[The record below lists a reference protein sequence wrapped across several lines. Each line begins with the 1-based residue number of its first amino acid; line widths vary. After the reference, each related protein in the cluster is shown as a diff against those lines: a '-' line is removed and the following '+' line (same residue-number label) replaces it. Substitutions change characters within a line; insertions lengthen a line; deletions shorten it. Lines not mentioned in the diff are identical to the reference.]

1 MREER
6 KVQHIENYLRSSYQ
20 GNGLFSDV
28 FIEHNSLPGL
38 SIEDIDL
45 STEFLGK
52 RISMPLVIDA
62 MTGGVEI
69 SMEIN
74 RDLAS
79 LAKNFGIPMAVGS
92 QTIALDGESGH
103 MESFR
108 VVRETIGAEG
118 IVIANLNASASA
130 EQVRMAIDMID
141 ADAIQL
147 HLNPAQELV
156 MPEGDRDFRGVLE
169 NIAALATSIDKPI
182 IVKEV
187 GFGLNDSSA
196 TRLFE
201 AGIRFLDVSGH
212 GGTNFV
218 EIEDLRMGEFN
229 FDDMY
234 GWGNPTAY
242 SVLKVRQATPEAF
255 LIGSGGIRTAMDAMK
270 AIILGANVVGM
281 SGELLSFLMHGGM
294 FQAEHFL
301 REFEYKLKALML
313 LTGSKDLTALK
324 EVPYR
329 LTGRLRELMA
339 N

>member
-1 MREER
+1 MREAR

-20 GNGLFSDV
+20 GDGLFSQV
-28 FIEHNSLPGL
+28 FVEHNSLPGL
-38 SIEDIDL
+38 SMEEIDL

-52 RISMPLVIDA
+52 RIRMPLIIDA

-69 SMEIN
+69 SMDIN

-79 LAKNFGIPMAVGS
+79 LAKSFGIPMAVGS
-92 QTIALDGESGH
+92 QTIALDGDSSH

-108 VVRETIGAEG
+108 IVRETVGPEG
-118 IVIANLNASASA
+118 IVIANLNASASE
-130 EQVRMAIDMID
+130 EQVRMAIEMID

-169 NIAALATSIDKPI
+169 NIRSLVEAIEKPI

-187 GFGLNDSSA
+187 GFGLNASSA
-196 TRLFE
+196 TRLCE
-201 AGIRFLDVSGH
+201 VGINILDVSGH

-234 GWGNPTAY
+234 AWGNPTAY
-242 SVLKVRQATPEAF
+242 SVLTVRRAAPEAF
-255 LIGSGGIRTAMDAMK
+255 LIGSGGIRTAMEAMK
-270 AIILGANVVGM
+270 AIILGANIVGM

-301 REFEYKLKALML
+301 REFEFKLKALML
-313 LTGSKDLTALK
+313 LTGSKDLAALK